1 MAGQRPREE
10 AEIVVV
16 LTRDDGRCLYQVV
29 SPTRETD
36 GAGTGEGDGSGT
48 GCILEKSKSGF
59 LV

>member
-1 MAGQRPREE
+1 MAGQRPRVE

-16 LTRDDGRCLYQVV
+16 LTRDEGRCLYQVV
-29 SPTRETD
+29 APTRETD
-36 GAGTGEGDGSGT
+36 GAGTGEVHGSGT